1 MLKYKILS
9 LAFCFCFLVSLMG
22 CGSKTDKAYIYFE
35 LPEIPSTVD
44 PQTAKTDAELI
55 IVKNIFEGLMRKD
68 ENGKTV
74 FGAAESVTQE
84 GLIYTFT
91 LRDGITWDNDT
102 AVTADDFVFG
112 IRRALDPDTKSPFAS
127 RLFSIKNAKSV
138 NSGQTSAD
146 NLGVTAI
153 DDKTV
158 KITLDY
164 ADYKF
169 LDTLTTSVAMPCNE
183 KFFLES
189 KGKYG
194 LFREN
199 IISNGSYRLTK
210 WNKESFGIRLYKN
223 EEYNGDFKAK
233 NAAVF
238 LTCNPE
244 TAVTEKLRDGNID
257 IAFIKTAER
266 DSMEEKGFK
275 TENFET
281 TCWIMTFS
289 DDLNLTMRTAL
300 LKLVGAEV
308 YKNNLHSGYSPADS
322 LFPDILNVNAD
333 SSGIISYNLEEGK
346 NLYSS
351 EIKSY
356 PDKKFPSDIVLKYY
370 DNGYIKNT
378 VTDIVGH
385 WQSHLSA
392 FINIEAVDSADVL
405 LPQLKKQT
413 QTIAIFP
420 VSADGDHL
428 EEYLEN
434 FGIKYNG
441 ESVSE
446 IQENLLKS
454 NNMTPIVFEDTTVCY
469 SPQIKEISVGAGNGF
484 IDFSFVVKEEN

>member
-1 MLKYKILS
+1 MLKHRILS
-9 LAFCFCFLVSLMG
+9 LAMCFFLLFSLMG
-22 CGSKTDKAYIYFE
+22 CNSKTEKAYLYFE

-55 IVKNIFEGLMRKD
+55 IVKNIYEGLMRKD
-68 ENGKTV
+68 ADGKTV
-74 FGAAESVTQE
+74 LGAAESISQD
-84 GLIYTFT
+84 GLTYTFT
-91 LRDGITWDNDT
+91 LRDGIAWDNDT

-127 RLFSIKNAKSV
+127 RLFSVKNAKSV
-138 NSGQTSAD
+138 NSGETSAE

-158 KITLDY
+158 KFTLEYEDE
-164 ADYKF
+164 KF
-169 LDTLTTSVAMPCNE
+169 LETLTTSVAMPCNE
-183 KFFLES
+183 KFFSES

-194 LFREN
+194 LFRDN

-223 EEYNGDFKAK
+223 EKYTGEFKAK

-244 TAVTEKLRDGNID
+244 TPVTEKLSKGKID
-257 IAFIKTAER
+257 IAFIETAER
-266 DSMEEKGFK
+266 DNMDAKGFK
-275 TENFET
+275 TESAET
-281 TCWIMTFS
+281 SCWVMTFS
-289 DDLNLTMRTAL
+289 DKLNLSMRTAL
-300 LKLVGAEV
+300 LKLVDADV
-308 YKNNLHSGYSPADS
+308 YKNSLRGGYSPADS
-322 LFPDILNVNAD
+322 LFPNILNVNAD
-333 SSGIISYNLEEGK
+333 SIGITPYNLEEGK
-346 NLYSS
+346 NLYAS

-356 PDKKFPSDIVLKYY
+356 TDKKFPSDILLKYY
-370 DNGYIKNT
+370 NDGYIKDT

-385 WQSHLSA
+385 WQSQLSA
-392 FINIEAVDSADVL
+392 FINIEAVNSPDVL
-405 LPQLKKQT
+405 LPQLKEQT

-420 VSADGDHL
+420 VSANGDYL

-434 FGIKYNG
+434 FGVTYNG
-441 ESVSE
+441 ESVSQ

-454 NNMTPIVFEDTTVCY
+454 KKIVPIVFEDTTVCY
-469 SPQIKEISVGAGNGF
+469 SPQIKEISVDAGNGF

>member
-1 MLKYKILS
+1 MFKYRILS
-9 LAFCFCFLVSLMG
+9 LAMCFILLFSLIG
-22 CGSKTDKAYIYFE
+22 CKSKTDKAYLYFE

-68 ENGKTV
+68 NEGKTV
-74 FGAAESVTQE
+74 LGAAESMNKD
-84 GLIYTFT
+84 GLTYTFT

-112 IRRALDPDTKSPFAS
+112 IKRALDPDTKSPFVS

-138 NSGQTSAD
+138 NSGNTSAE

-158 KITLDY
+158 KFTLEYEDE
-164 ADYKF
+164 KF
-169 LDTLTTSVAMPCNE
+169 LETLTTSVAMPCNE
-183 KFFLES
+183 KFFKGS

-194 LFREN
+194 LFRDN

-223 EEYNGDFKAK
+223 EDYNGGFEAK

-244 TAVTEKLRDGNID
+244 TPVTEKLSDGDID
-257 IAFIKTAER
+257 IAFIETAER
-266 DSMEEKGFK
+266 DNMEAKGFK
-275 TENFET
+275 TESAET
-281 TCWIMTFS
+281 TCWVMTFS
-289 DDLNLTMRTAL
+289 DDLSLSMRTAL

-308 YKNNLHSGYSPADS
+308 YGDDLPVGYSPADS
-322 LFPDILNVNAD
+322 LFPNILNVNAEK
-333 SSGIISYNLEEGK
+333 SGIISYSLEEGK
-346 NLYSS
+346 NLYAS

-356 PDKKFPSDIVLKYY
+356 PDKKFPANIVLKYY
-370 DNGYIKNT
+370 NNGYIKNT

-392 FINIEAVDSADVL
+392 FINIEAVDSPDVL
-405 LPQLKKQT
+405 LSQLKEQT
-413 QTIAIFP
+413 QSIAIFP

-434 FGIKYNG
+434 FGITYNG
-441 ESVSE
+441 ENASQ
-446 IQENLLKS
+446 IQANLLKS
-454 NNMTPIVFEDTTVCY
+454 KKMTPIVFEDTTVCY

>member
-1 MLKYKILS
+1 MLKYRILS
-9 LAFCFCFLVSLMG
+9 LAMCFILLFSLIG
-22 CGSKTDKAYIYFE
+22 CNSKTDKAYLYFE

-55 IVKNIFEGLMRKD
+55 IVKNIYEGLMRKD
-68 ENGKTV
+68 AEGKTV
-74 FGAAESVTQE
+74 LGAAESMTKD
-84 GLIYTFT
+84 GLTYTFT
-91 LRDGITWDNDT
+91 LKEGLIWDNEEP
-102 AVTADDFVFG
+102 VTADDFVFG
-112 IRRALDPDTKSPFAS
+112 IKRALDPDTKSPFAS

-138 NSGQTSAD
+138 NVGQNSVD
-146 NLGVTAI
+146 SLGVTAV
-153 DDKTV
+153 DGKTV
-158 KITLDY
+158 KITLECEDE
-164 ADYKF
+164 KF
-169 LDTLTTSVAMPCNE
+169 LETLTTSVAMPCNE
-183 KFFLES
+183 KFFEGS

-223 EEYNGDFKAK
+223 EHYKGDFKPK

-244 TAVTEKLRDGNID
+244 TPVTEKLSDGKID
-257 IAFIKTAER
+257 IAFIETAER
-266 DSMEEKGFK
+266 DNMDAKGFK
-275 TENFET
+275 TESAET
-281 TCWIMTFS
+281 SCWVMTFS
-289 DDLNLTMRTAL
+289 DKLNLSMRTAL

-308 YKNNLHSGYSPADS
+308 YKNSLHSGYSPADS
-322 LFPDILNVNAD
+322 LFPNILNVNAD
-333 SSGIISYNLEEGK
+333 SSGIIPYNLEEGK

-370 DNGYIKNT
+370 DNGYIKDT

-385 WQSHLSA
+385 WQSQLSA
-392 FINIEAVDSADVL
+392 FINIEAVNSPDVL
-405 LPQLKKQT
+405 LSQLKEQT

-441 ESVSE
+441 ESVSQ

-454 NNMTPIVFEDTTVCY
+454 KKMTPIVFEDTTVCY
-469 SPQIKEISVGAGNGF
+469 SPQIKEISIDAGNGF
-484 IDFSFVVKEEN
+484 IDFSFVIKEEN